1 MNSGTQRFH
10 AFDALR
16 AIMMLL
22 GLALHA
28 MMPYTTYTKG
38 FFSHFYKD
46 PNTSRLFDVLLF
58 WIHIYRMPVFFVM
71 AGFFALLVYK
81 KGKNVFRK
89 NRFKRIVLPFI
100 IGWIILVPLTR
111 FSDTFARYVSEHG
124 ISGAFSEAFAD
135 IITVPWS
142 LSVVHLWFLYFLIY
156 MYVFFELCMR
166 MPRKLKT
173 GINSVFRK
181 VMSWRLRALALS
193 VITILFLLLMQT
205 GTYDTSGS
213 FFPLKAEVLISYTYF
228 FSFGVLL
235 FKNSDLVD
243 SLRKD
248 SLWQLVLSVPFFLL
262 HFYYLDLMQ
271 DPENINSSRG
281 LIASAAGGLSSWLV
295 VLGIT
300 GLSLEWMN
308 KESKVMRFLSES
320 SYWVFLMHVPC
331 VLISIGLLSS
341 FDISAVLKWMLVVLI
356 NFILLLVTYQL
367 FVRNTFI
374 GTFLNGKK
382 TKSGTVVS
390 TNPGNA

>member
-1 MNSGTQRFH
+1 MNTVTQRYH

-46 PNTSRLFDVLLF
+46 QNTSRFFDVLLY

-71 AGFFALLVYK
+71 AGFFALLVYS
-81 KGKNVFRK
+81 KGKTIFRK
-89 NRFKRIVLPFI
+89 NRFKRVVLPFI

-111 FSDTFARYVSEHG
+111 FSDTFVRYVPEHG

-142 LSVVHLWFLYFLIY
+142 LSLVHLWFLYFLIY

-166 MPRKLKT
+166 MQQKMKA
-173 GINSVFRK
+173 GINRVFRM
-181 VMSWRLRALALS
+181 VMSWRLRAFVLS
-193 VITILFLLLMQT
+193 IVTIPFLLLMQT
-205 GTYDTSGS
+205 GTFDTSAS
-213 FFPLKAEVLISYTYF
+213 FLPIKVEVLISYIYF
-228 FSFGVLL
+228 FSVGVLL
-235 FKNSDLVD
+235 YKNSDMVD
-243 SLRKD
+243 LLRKD
-248 SLWQLVLSVPFFLL
+248 AIWQVVLSIPLFIL
-262 HFYYLDLMQ
+262 HFYYVDIMQ
-271 DPENINSSRG
+271 DPKNITSTG
-281 LIASAAGGLSSWLV
+281 KFIASVAGGLSSWLI

-300 GLSLEWMN
+300 GLFLRWMN

-320 SYWVFLMHVPC
+320 SYWVFLMHVPG

-341 FDISAVLKWMLVVLI
+341 FDISAVFKWMLVVVI
-356 NFILLLVTYQL
+356 NFVLLLLSYQL

-382 TKSGTVVS
+382 TKSGNVIPAS
-390 TNPGNA
+390 PGNI